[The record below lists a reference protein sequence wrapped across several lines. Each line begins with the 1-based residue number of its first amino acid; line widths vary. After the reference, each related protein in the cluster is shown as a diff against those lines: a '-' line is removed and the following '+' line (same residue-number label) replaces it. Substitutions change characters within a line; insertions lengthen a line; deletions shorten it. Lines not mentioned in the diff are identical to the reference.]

1 MIKTIFY
8 IWFLLSLIGAGA
20 MVYHATL
27 NEKNRKYYKTVY
39 GKQAIKKTVTIME
52 MVFLITSIVSSIA
65 IQ

>member
-20 MVYHATL
+20 MFYYATW
-27 NEKNRKYYKTVY
+27 NDQNRKFYKTVY
-39 GKQAIKKTVTIME
+39 GKQAIKKTITIME
-52 MVFLITSIVSSIA
+52 MVFLITSIVSSIF